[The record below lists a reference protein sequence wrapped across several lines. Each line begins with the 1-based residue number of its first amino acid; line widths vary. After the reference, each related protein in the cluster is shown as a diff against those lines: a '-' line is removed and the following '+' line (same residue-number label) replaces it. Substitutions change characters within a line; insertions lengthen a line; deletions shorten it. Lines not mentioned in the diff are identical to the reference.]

1 MVPWQERQAIKVLLA
16 RWIWNVVLCE
26 ALERGRFL
34 WPSSADG
41 VMTITPAKLGYLLE
55 DIG

>member
-1 MVPWQERQAIKVLLA
+1 MA